1 MGLLFRLAADVPD
14 RAHVRRRFRL
24 NPEVV
29 RAIAYVLVIVICLV
43 AAMYEVSLYD
53 DLPEP

>member
-1 MGLLFRLAADVPD
+1 
-14 RAHVRRRFRL
+14 VRRRFRL

-43 AAMYEVSLYD
+43 AAMYEISLYD